1 MLSLA
6 QERGFLSSPRNKV
19 IRARMPIELIAEAKK
34 RTGISSDSKLLE
46 AALANIALDDDYGE
60 WLHAHRG
67 TVDPD
72 LDLEF

>member
-46 AALANIALDDDYGE
+46 AALANIALEDDYGE